1 MQINDVVKTITCQN
15 GRKTIMRFCQYNDQG
30 FSTRQIEGIVNFYK
44 DYLEK
49 YPMIEV
55 SHISDFVSCD
65 YSMNGI
71 ALNKINI
78 VHHFQFDN
86 EWNNYENNIT
96 NGIYNYEGKY
106 ISFNHMKVPSFV
118 WNDTEK
124 IKEKY
129 VAHKNQ
135 FVSMQ
140 EKLKKIKGKVD
151 KNTYEELLKDA
162 KDGCPHDMGNISFDD
177 KYFLDLYFIRSIED
191 FKSIYRILL
200 HEFGHAIGYQ
210 LNIRE
215 NLEVKQIYNKYQSV
229 FEDID
234 EMIAEC
240 FMVSEICDDIEFAEI
255 IKKIIKSETKK

>member
-1 MQINDVVKTITCQN
+1 MQIKDIEKNIICKN
-15 GRKTIMRFCQYNDQG
+15 GRKTTMRFCQYNSQG
-30 FSTRQIEGIVNFYK
+30 FSTEQIEEIVNFYK
-44 DYLEK
+44 EYLEQ
-49 YPMIEV
+49 YPMIEI

-71 ALNKINI
+71 ILNKINI
-78 VHHFQFDN
+78 AHHFQFDN
-86 EWNNYENNIT
+86 EWNNYKTNST
-96 NGIYNYEGKY
+96 NGIYNYIGKY

-129 VAHKNQ
+129 STLKEQ
-135 FVSMQ
+135 FVNMQ
-140 EKLKKIKGKVD
+140 NKLKKIKGTVPPPI
-151 KNTYEELLKDA
+151 YETLLNEA
-162 KDGCPHDMGNISFDD
+162 KEGCPHDMGNIRFDD
-177 KYFLDLYFIRSIED
+177 KYFLDLYFIRSIEE

-215 NLEVKQIYNKYQSV
+215 NSEIKKMYNEYHEA

-240 FMVSEICDDIEFAEI
+240 FMVCEIYDDIEFANKVKRIINNEI
-255 IKKIIKSETKK
+255 NK